1 MKYTEAKQGRIFI
14 LRLEQGDRIP
24 GVLEDFAASQDIKS
38 ALVFYLGGAD
48 KNSKVVVGP
57 EEGTAEKPVP
67 MLTGL
72 PGVSEALGVGTIF
85 VNEKGEPKMHL
96 HSAFGRNQQ
105 TITGCTREGV
115 DVWRIGEVLVMELT
129 NCSAQ
134 RKVDPETGF
143 ELLEL

>member
-115 DVWRIGEVLVMELT
+115 DVWRIGEVMVMELT